1 MNGNIKDFCSTT
13 PSETVKTGGC
23 HLHNEKHPL
32 TSIKNELFQV
42 SIFLFIQD
50 KTFSVQNNEVTSAT
64 L

>member
-13 PSETVKTGGC
+13 PSETVKTGEC
-23 HLHNEKHPL
+23 HLHNEKPPL
-32 TSIKNELFQV
+32 TSVKNELFQV

-50 KTFSVQNNEVTSAT
+50 KTFSVQNNEITSAT